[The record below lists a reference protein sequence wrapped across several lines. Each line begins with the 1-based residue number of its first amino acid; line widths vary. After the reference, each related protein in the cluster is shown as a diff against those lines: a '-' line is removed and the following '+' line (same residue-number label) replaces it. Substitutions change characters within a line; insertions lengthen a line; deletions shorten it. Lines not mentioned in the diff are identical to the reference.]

1 MVDRMAEDVK
11 ITLEVINMKSIKILF
26 VILIIFAF
34 SMSMLAIITN
44 DMIYRALFGISGI
57 ACLVIQALFFEDN
70 QNNKGLLLIICLLL
84 LQQLL

>member
-1 MVDRMAEDVK
+1 MVDSMAEDDM

-34 SMSMLAIITN
+34 TMSILAIITN
-44 DMIYRALFGISGI
+44 DMIYRAFFGISGI
-57 ACLVIQALFFEDN
+57 SCLVIQALFFEDN
-70 QNNKGLLLIICLLL
+70 HNNKGLLLIICLLL